1 MEKIKKLLLKYK
13 EAIMY
18 LIFGVLT
25 TAVNWVVYFPLTKLT
40 PIHYQA
46 ANVISWI
53 AAVVF
58 AYFTNREFVFLSKNK
73 NKIIEFIKFTSG
85 RIFSLLAEMAVLFL
99 LIEIIAFHE
108 DMSKIFGQVIVVILN
123 YIISKVFVFKNDEK

>member
-1 MEKIKKLLLKYK
+1 MEKIKNLLFKYK
-13 EAIMY
+13 EAILY

-40 PIHYQA
+40 PIHYQVA
-46 ANVISWI
+46 TVISWI

-73 NKIIEFIKFTSG
+73 NKIMEFIKFTSG

>member
-1 MEKIKKLLLKYK
+1 MEKIKKLLIKYK
-13 EAIMY
+13 EAILY
-18 LIFGVLT
+18 LIFGALT
-25 TAVNWVVYFPLTKLT
+25 TAVNWAVYFPLTKLT

-58 AYFTNREFVFLSKNK
+58 AYFTNRKYVFESKNENKTAEFV
-73 NKIIEFIKFTSG
+73 KFTSG
-85 RIFSLLAEMAVLFL
+85 RVFSLLAETALLFI
-99 LIEIIAFHE
+99 LIDVVHFHE
-108 DMSKIFGQVIVVILN
+108 DLSKIGGQVIVVILN

>member
-1 MEKIKKLLLKYK
+1 MERIKKLLLKYK
-13 EAIMY
+13 EAILY
-18 LIFGVLT
+18 IIFGVLT

-40 PIHYQA
+40 SIHYQA

-73 NKIIEFIKFTSG
+73 NKIAEFIKFTSG
-85 RIFSLLAEMAVLFL
+85 RVFSLLAEMAVLFL
-99 LIEIIAFHE
+99 LIEIIDFHE

-123 YIISKVFVFKNDEK
+123 YIISKVFVFKNYEK

>member
-13 EAIMY
+13 EAILY
-18 LIFGVLT
+18 LIFGGLT

-58 AYFTNREFVFLSKNK
+58 AYFTNRIFVFESKNK
-73 NKIIEFIKFTSG
+73 NKTAEFLKFTSG
-85 RIFSLLAEMAVLFL
+85 RVFSLLAEMALLFI
-99 LIEIIAFHE
+99 LIDGVHFHE
-108 DMSKIFGQVIVVILN
+108 DLSKIVGQVIVVILN